1 MADNNFP
8 LTTAQGGT
16 VNAPAVTGQ
25 PSMEGA
31 AEAAAA
37 PAAAAAGAEFHV
49 HPAPDQLQDHRPGA
63 ADGLACSGA
72 YG

>member
-37 PAAAAAGAEFHV
+37 PAAAAGAENV
-49 HPAPDQLQDHRPGA
+49 QSA
-63 ADGLACSGA
+63 ADSSKEEARPSRFKEF
-72 YG
+72 